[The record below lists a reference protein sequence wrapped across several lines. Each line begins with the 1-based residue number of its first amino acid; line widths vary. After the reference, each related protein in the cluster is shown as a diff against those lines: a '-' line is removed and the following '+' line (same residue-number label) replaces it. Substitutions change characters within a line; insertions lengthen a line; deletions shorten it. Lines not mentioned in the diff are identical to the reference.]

1 MSTVYTTSALQ
12 HLSDLQLRGLLRRV
26 RYDLDCST
34 PNSYERRDALLNRLK
49 TSTACSRSEA
59 CVPGRRGAEPRC
71 LPALRKRSAGIVSS
85 QGMPPTKLLVSS
97 LLISV
102 SLTPT

>member
-1 MSTVYTTSALQ
+1 MFTVYTTSALQ

-34 PNSYERRDALLNRLK
+34 PNSYERRDALLTIENIYRVL
-49 TSTACSRSEA
+49 AQRSI
-59 CVPGRRGAEPRC
+59 VPGRRGAKPRC

-85 QGMPPTKLLVSS
+85 QGIPPTKPLVSS
-97 LLISV
+97 FLISV